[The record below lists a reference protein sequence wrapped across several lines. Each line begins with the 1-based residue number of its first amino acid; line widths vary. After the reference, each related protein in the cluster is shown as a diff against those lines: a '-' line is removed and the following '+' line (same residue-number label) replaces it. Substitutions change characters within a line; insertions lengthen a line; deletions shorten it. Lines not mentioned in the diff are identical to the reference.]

1 MVISDLA
8 EEVWYEEHSLAYVLT
23 PVSWLYQAFMFL
35 RSITYRCGLIPVLRL
50 DVPVIVIGNITV
62 GGTGK
67 TPLTIWMA
75 QYLKSKGM
83 SPGIV
88 SRGYGGKLSEKIQQV
103 RPDSNPVLVGDE
115 PVIIA
120 RNTQSPVAV
129 GKNRYLAAK
138 GLLEHQNVDVII
150 CDDGLQHLR
159 IGRNIEIAVIDGDRR
174 YGNGKCLP
182 AGPLREPESRLDSV
196 DFIVSNARTKR
207 GEHLMEYIPGKLRS
221 VKNPEITQ
229 DIEAFKGKTVHA
241 VSGVGNPAR
250 FHSYL
255 RSHDLQLIKEEFSDH
270 HNFTA
275 SELRYGD
282 EFPTVM
288 TEKDAVKC
296 EEFATEDMWYLPISA
311 QMANTFIHRLDKRL
325 KEIGIG

>member
-1 MVISDLA
+1 MSISDLA
-8 EEVWYEEHSLAYVLT
+8 EEVWYEEHSLSYVLT
-23 PVSWLYQAFMFL
+23 PVSWLYQGFMFL
-35 RSITYRCGLIPVLRL
+35 RNIVYRSGLIPIHRM

-75 QYLKSKGM
+75 QYLKSKGFT
-83 SPGIV
+83 PGIV
-88 SRGYGGKLSEKIQQV
+88 SRGYGGELSDKIQQV
-103 RPDSNPVLVGDE
+103 RADSNPILVGDE
-115 PVIIA
+115 PVVIA
-120 RNTQSPVAV
+120 RNTKTPVAV
-129 GKNRYLAAK
+129 GKNRYLAAQ

-159 IGRNIEIAVIDGDRR
+159 LGRDIEIAVVDGDRR
-174 YGNGKCLP
+174 FGNGKCLP
-182 AGPLREPESRLDSV
+182 AGPLREPQGRLKNV
-196 DFIVSNARTKR
+196 DFIVCNGKTER
-207 GEHLMEYIPGKLRS
+207 GEHLMEYTAGKLRS
-221 VKNPEITQ
+221 VKNP
-229 DIEAFKGKTVHA
+229 DIERDIEVFDGQMVHA

-255 RSHDLQLIKEEFSDH
+255 RSHEMQLIKEEFSDH
-270 HNFTA
+270 HKYTA
-275 SELRYGD
+275 SDLNYGD
-282 EFPTVM
+282 EFPIVM

-296 EEFATEDMWYLPISA
+296 EEFATDDMWYLPISA